1 MIARYI
7 HLPVAFV
14 LALAVHVAAFG
25 IRPADEG
32 LQSGG
37 SGGEGLVSVKAA
49 SASIAAMVQD
59 WETPPDVAPTEIALE
74 ATSAPETPTVMP
86 TAQPEVPPDNAR
98 PQSMALPTPEV
109 EVSPD
114 VTATAQAIPTPEIDT
129 TSTPLTLA
137 LPQAPASPKLTALP
151 QQPVPQPARPPGL
164 APPPPPP
171 TATPKIDT
179 TPPPIPRLNADGNV
193 QRSTRPQAKPDTV
206 SARAAA
212 AEALKRSEALRE
224 PPPPRQNSQASRA
237 QTQQRAAGSGGGSN
251 AGTAN
256 TARAATVTQ
265 AQSAS
270 LQRQWGAAI
279 QARVSRASR
288 DPRAAGGVDGRVI
301 IRLNVTTGGGLA
313 GVGIVR
319 SSGNAALDQAAL
331 AAARRARYPAAPSGL
346 TASSYSFDIPIAFNG

>member
-7 HLPVAFV
+7 QLPLAFV

-49 SASIAAMVQD
+49 SASIAAMVQE
-59 WETPPDVAPTEIALE
+59 WETPPDVAPTEVALE
-74 ATSAPETPTVMP
+74 AP
-86 TAQPEVPPDNAR
+86 TAPATPATPPMAQPDVTDTAR

-109 EVSPD
+109 EMSPD
-114 VTATAQAIPTPEIDT
+114 VTATAQAIPAPQIDT
-129 TSTPLTLA
+129 SSTPSALA
-137 LPQAPASPKLTALP
+137 LPQAPASPELTALP
-151 QQPVPQPARPPGL
+151 QQPLPQTARPAGL
-164 APPPPPP
+164 APPLPPP
-171 TATPKIDT
+171 TAALTIDT
-179 TPPPIPRLNADGNV
+179 TPPRVNADGNV

-212 AEALKRSEALRE
+212 AEALKKSEALRE

-256 TARAATVTQ
+256 TSQAATVTQ

-270 LQRQWGAAI
+270 LQREWGAAI

-288 DPRAAGGVDGRVI
+288 YPRAAGGVDGRVV
-301 IRLNVTTGGGLA
+301 IRLNLTTGGGLA

-331 AAARRARYPAAPSGL
+331 AAARRARYPAAPTGL
-346 TASSYSFDIPIAFNG
+346 AASSYSFDIPIAFNG